1 VRQHHIAPSNL
12 RPSKTESS
20 KRNSTCGHVLPHRLQ
35 PVPATSSTPSTP
47 SRTQETGCSCRSTRT
62 GEDGH
67 HGRWGKG
74 SHHRPPTEFRQG
86 STGGRSV
93 FRDSE
98 HVRPEVGSEGYS
110 ALVAIVYGQGSG
122 YALHVSRSVTYLLT
136 PVACSVLHSHGCADQ
151 L

>member
-1 VRQHHIAPSNL
+1 LITSPHHVCNSLKSDSHN
-12 RPSKTESS
+12 ESS
-20 KRNSTCGHVLPHRLQ
+20 ARRHVLPHRLQ
-35 PVPATSSTPSTP
+35 PVPTTSSTPSTP
-47 SRTQETGCSCRSTRT
+47 SRTQETGCSCGPTCTR
-62 GEDGH
+62 EDGH
-67 HGRWGKG
+67 HGRWGKR
-74 SHHRPPTEFRQG
+74 SHHRPPTELRQG